1 MNASRL
7 PFLARDTRNHSKES
21 TALRRYH
28 RIKGKSLKQ
37 ILLDRFLHQY
47 GYDKGIVTAI
57 AIIDDVLMVI
67 EHYYRFSDNSFLK
80 QGQMVWSAVASDAF
94 PQKGKTIEQTRLC
107 PVVLDIIS
115 DADIEDMKTP
125 IHHRALRLKKVE
137 RWTQQ
142 AYDQGAV
149 LSQLDIAV
157 LLNVNE
163 YTAGQYVREYE
174 SLYNRPL
181 PTRGNIQHIGGGQTH
196 KHDIIGFYLK
206 GYLVPTICQKTRH
219 SKEAVERYIRDF
231 EAVRLLATKFD
242 DVDLIARIIRLA
254 SSVVRQYLALIPLDS
269 SMNDPLVHTFGETE
283 ASSAEEQLAKG

>member
-1 MNASRL
+1 MNTSRL
-7 PFLARDTRNHSKES
+7 PFLARDTRDHSRES
-21 TALRRYH
+21 IAMRRYH

-47 GYDKGIVTAI
+47 GYDKGIVTAT

-80 QGQMVWSAVASDAF
+80 QEQMVWSAVAIDAF

-107 PVVLDIIS
+107 PVVLDIIT
-115 DADIEDMKTP
+115 DADLDDMKTP

-149 LSQLDIAV
+149 LSQLDVAV

-181 PTRGNIQHIGGGQTH
+181 PTRGNVQRIGSGQTH
-196 KHDIIGFYLK
+196 KHDIIGLYLQ
-206 GYLVPTICQKTRH
+206 GYLVPTISQKTTH

-242 DVDLIARIIRLA
+242 DVDLIARIIRLS

-269 SMNDPLVHTFGETE
+269 SMNDPLVRMSGETE